1 MSDSLITKRALAE
14 ALKSLL
20 KDEEFG
26 KVSVIDICHCCNLNR
41 NSFYYHF
48 KDKYELANW
57 IFYNEFVEEAQKF
70 TFTNAWDFLEYLCEY
85 FDANRIFYMKLFEVK
100 GQNCFADYFAEIMGP
115 IISQYFKE
123 IFIDDMCQNF
133 ITVFFSDAVHM
144 AVMRWLKEETKLTP
158 HEFIELLKIIA
169 SGTAI
174 KIIQDDNKH

>member
-20 KDEEFG
+20 KDEEFE
-26 KVSVIDICHCCNLNR
+26 KVSIIDICYHCDLNR

-57 IFYNEFVEEAQKF
+57 IFFNEYVEQAQKIVF
-70 TFTNAWDFLEYLCEY
+70 KNAWDFLEYLCKY
-85 FDANRIFYMKLFEVK
+85 FDDNRVFYTKLFEVK
-100 GQNCFADYFAEIMGP
+100 GQNCFSDYFAEIMGP
-115 IISQYFKE
+115 IISDYFKE
-123 IFIDDMCQNF
+123 IFVNDTYQIF
-133 ITVFFSDAVHM
+133 ITDFFADAVRVS
-144 AVMRWLKEETKLTP
+144 VMRWLKEETKLTS

-174 KIIQDDNKH
+174 KIIQDDSVI